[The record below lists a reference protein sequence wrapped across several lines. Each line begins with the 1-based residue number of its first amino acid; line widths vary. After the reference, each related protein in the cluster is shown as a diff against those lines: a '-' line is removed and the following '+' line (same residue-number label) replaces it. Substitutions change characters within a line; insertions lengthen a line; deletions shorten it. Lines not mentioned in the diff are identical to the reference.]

1 MNPEILYEDEQY
13 IIFNKPAG
21 LVVHADGRSKEATF
35 ADWLLE
41 NRPEMKDVG
50 EPLVILPGTEK
61 EQKILRPGI
70 VHRLDKETSGA
81 IVVAK
86 TTAAFEDLKEKFQ
99 NREVGKKYH
108 TFVYGNLSE
117 EDGTINRPIG
127 RSKSD
132 FRKWSA
138 QRGARGE
145 MREAVT
151 NYRVLAHGE
160 ITGVKFDFVEVEPKT
175 GRTHQIRVH
184 FKAIH
189 HPVIADSLYAENQT
203 PVPADVES
211 GSGLGP
217 NLGFK
222 RLALHAHEISFMP
235 KSRAKNPKKI
245 TIQAPYP
252 EDFAMAVKLMDKKT
266 A

>member
-13 IIFNKPAG
+13 IVFNKPAG
-21 LVVHADGRSKEATF
+21 LVVHGDGRSKEPTL
-35 ADWLLE
+35 ADWLLK
-41 NRPEMKDVG
+41 NRPDMSKVG
-50 EPLVILPGTEK
+50 EPLVVGEGTEK
-61 EQKILRPGI
+61 EQTILRPGI

-86 TTAAFEDLKEKFQ
+86 TKAAFEDLKEKFQ

-108 TFVYGNLSE
+108 VFVYGNLTD

-145 MREAVT
+145 MRDAIT
-151 NYRVLAHGE
+151 NYRVLAHGD
-160 ITGVKFDFVEVEPKT
+160 IDGSKFDLVEAQPKT

-189 HPVIADSLYAENQT
+189 HPVVADSLYAPNQT
-203 PVPADVES
+203 PVLE
-211 GSGLGP
+211 GETGLGP

-222 RLALHAHEISFMP
+222 RLALHARELSFIP
-235 KSRAKNPKKI
+235 KSRAKNQKRI
-245 TIQAPYP
+245 IIEAPYP
-252 EDFAMAVKLMDKKT
+252 EDFARAVEQVSK
-266 A
+266 AQ